1 MKAAMSAW
9 IGPDASVP
17 SKNTFISEDLRK
29 PDGLSDEEWKMICE
43 MRMKQELELM
53 GVNTGSDPEV
63 WGCFKACQHKLSK
76 TNMTLD
82 FIIKH
87 HCQRYMTQEQMTYQK
102 HSKIH
107 HITFLFVNCS
117 ILETKQWVGR
127 SRMKIKDPKLNLD
140 TNVNI
145 DILSS
150 DAKTA
155 TWKNSKEFLSSLM
168 VNASEDKR
176 DKLPNIV
183 IMCTHTARTFK
194 DQKVLFETFSNWK
207 NRSSLNFMFNY
218 VFDEVD
224 GSRCITPV
232 KKLLKL
238 MKDMNVPNLGD
249 ILFVTATP
257 FDTFW
262 NMLDTVDIKDKLK
275 SIDSELDIDESEIN
289 DAEEDYRNYLGHVI
303 DIFNSSNKNPRFYLE
318 EYLRKNPDILDSN
331 EPKIFFAPAEK
342 TIKSHIHL
350 LQSSIFDGWWKMILN
365 GKHKGFLPPDE
376 TDLNNI
382 ITKEEFDQ
390 TYNVS
395 GNDGIRDTLRK
406 WKELYPNDN
415 LVISGGDLLERGLTF
430 CTDGFSFTHFFLSPY
445 HLSNINKLIQTIGR
459 ACGNKNYINK
469 MNIICPE
476 EIDKIARNYFSEM
489 STLNK
494 SQIEIFEREH
504 FDEIANGTKERNDK
518 NDYEEYILHY
528 RVFSDIHTAK
538 QYSSYL
544 KHIDGSRVTF
554 KNKHYITSTNGEKF
568 YTDSLSQ
575 QGKNE
580 PRNRDD
586 AIKRLR
592 SNLYRS
598 HNLGEK
604 IAKTVSIF
612 YYNKCPF
619 NIGDNIYVGGDS
631 STLQIIIP
639 IPFQKEEDETGL
651 PTYILQ
657 LDESF
662 NIQEDQKHTIIS
674 KREI

>member
-1 MKAAMSAW
+1 
-9 IGPDASVP
+9 
-17 SKNTFISEDLRK
+17 
-29 PDGLSDEEWKMICE
+29 

-102 HSKIH
+102 CKIH

-127 SRMKIKDPKLNLD
+127 SRMKIKDPELNLD

-262 NMLDTVDIKDKLK
+262 NMLDTVDIKDNLK
-275 SIDSELDIDESEIN
+275 SIDSELDIDESEVN
-289 DAEEDYRNYLGHVI
+289 DAEEDYRNYLWTYVI
-303 DIFNSSNKNPRFYLE
+303 DIFNSSDKNPRFYLE

-350 LQSSIFDGWWKMILN
+350 LESSIFDGWWKMILN

-430 CTDGFSFTHFFLSPY
+430 APMVLVLLIFSYLY

-459 ACGNKNYINK
+459 ACGNKNFINK

-504 FDEIANGTKERNDK
+504 FDEILR
-518 NDYEEYILHY
+518 Y
-528 RVFSDIHTAK
+528 
-538 QYSSYL
+538 
-544 KHIDGSRVTF
+544 
-554 KNKHYITSTNGEKF
+554 
-568 YTDSLSQ
+568 
-575 QGKNE
+575 
-580 PRNRDD
+580 
-586 AIKRLR
+586 KR
-592 SNLYRS
+592 
-598 HNLGEK
+598 K
-604 IAKTVSIF
+604 K
-612 YYNKCPF
+612 
-619 NIGDNIYVGGDS
+619 
-631 STLQIIIP
+631 
-639 IPFQKEEDETGL
+639 
-651 PTYILQ
+651 
-657 LDESF
+657 
-662 NIQEDQKHTIIS
+662 
-674 KREI
+674 